1 MIGNGKY
8 LVDFF
13 LQGLHYG
20 IFDRMIA
27 PRDKVVPTLDHQAGI
42 EQPFCMVPFHLGACA
57 GHI

>member
-42 EQPFCMVPFHLGACA
+42 EQSFCMVGSLSP
-57 GHI
+57 